1 MCHHVD
7 MAIDWDEVV
16 TDTEP
21 ETEASNEH
29 EETTAVDEPAVD
41 TEESTPELTPPA
53 DD

>member
-16 TDTEP
+16 ADTEP
-21 ETEASNEH
+21 ETETLDEPD
-29 EETTAVDEPAVD
+29 EVDEPDIDSEA
-41 TEESTPELTPPA
+41 STPELTIPA

>member
-16 TDTEP
+16 EETEP
-21 ETEASNEH
+21 EP
-29 EETTAVDEPAVD
+29 DEPPEAEEADERTVD
-41 TEESTPELTPPA
+41 SEASTPEVTPPA

>member
-16 TDTEP
+16 TDTNP
-21 ETEASNEH
+21 ETEELDET
-29 EETTAVDEPAVD
+29 EEVDERTVENE
-41 TEESTPELTPPA
+41 TSTPEVTLPA

>member
-16 TDTEP
+16 TNTEP
-21 ETEASNEH
+21 TADEH
-29 EETTAVDEPAVD
+29 EEAPEVDELSVD

>member
-16 TDTEP
+16 TDK
-21 ETEASNEH
+21 ETEKR
-29 EETTAVDEPAVD
+29 EETTEIDKPAVD
-41 TEESTPELTPPA
+41 TEESTPEVKLPA

>member
-21 ETEASNEH
+21 ETEELDA
-29 EETTAVDEPAVD
+29 ADEAD
-41 TEESTPELTPPA
+41 ERADDEASTPELTPPA

>member
-16 TDTEP
+16 D
-21 ETEASNEH
+21 ETES
-29 EETTAVDEPAVD
+29 ETDEPAAAEEVD
-41 TEESTPELTPPA
+41 ERTVGSEASTPEVGLPA